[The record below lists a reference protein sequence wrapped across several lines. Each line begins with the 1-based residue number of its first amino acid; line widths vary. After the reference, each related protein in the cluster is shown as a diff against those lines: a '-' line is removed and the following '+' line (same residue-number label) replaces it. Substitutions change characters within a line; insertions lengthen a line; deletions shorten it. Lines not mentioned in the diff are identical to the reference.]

1 MAKALWVLLILSLI
15 LLSGLAI
22 YGGWLA
28 WIVWDQCLNAPSC

>member
-1 MAKALWVLLILSLI
+1 MRKVIRALLVLSAF
-15 LLSGLAI
+15 LLAGLLI